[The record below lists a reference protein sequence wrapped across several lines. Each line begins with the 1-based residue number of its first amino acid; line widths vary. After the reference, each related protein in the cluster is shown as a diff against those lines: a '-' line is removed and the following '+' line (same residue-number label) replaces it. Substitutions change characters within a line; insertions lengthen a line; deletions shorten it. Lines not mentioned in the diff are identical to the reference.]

1 MTNRALETRVEKLEE
16 RQSRADIPPRR
27 MIIRFVGPCP
37 DQWGPCQHVRA
48 AKVGGKVFQK
58 RPGES
63 IDALT
68 DRATADETGPLI
80 FVEYEYETTHGAV
93 AESRGN

>member
-1 MTNRALETRVEKLEE
+1 MLKNRVKKLEE
-16 RQSRADIPPRR
+16 RQSRVDMPPPR
-27 MIIRFVGPCP
+27 IIIAGVSPCP
-37 DQWGPCQHVRA
+37 DQWGSCQHVRA

-68 DRATADETGPLI
+68 DRATADETGPMI
-80 FVEYEYETTHGAV
+80 IVEYETTHGDM
-93 AESRGN
+93 AESRDN